1 MGNVIPD
8 ASRVQQ
14 HFHPL
19 LSLCPLPVLIL
30 DTAIS
35 TILASNDVA
44 DAAPGSP
51 LDRKFEDTSILGL
64 RSLQC
69 SAGEVRTVKLTLR
82 ALTASPAHQES
93 FRLSCEEAPGGR
105 VYVLVQCPK
114 PNGTNGG
121 NGNGNGHGAD
131 LLHQDDLN
139 GTDLRQQELRFRTLA
154 DSVPVGIFLTNVD
167 GRIMYTNDRWS
178 SITGLSFN
186 AAAARGWLAAVH
198 PDDRARVQLAWVRF
212 VELPGPFEAEFRCI
226 NAGNIAWIA
235 ARAITFKNEKGER
248 AGFLGTFMDITS
260 RREAEEGLKT
270 SEARYRSI
278 FENVMDVYYETSLSG
293 EILEVSPS
301 IENLGSFTRE
311 EVLGKQMLSF
321 YTDMEARSKLVE
333 RLITV
338 GSVHDYEIELR
349 DKSGKPSACSVTCKL
364 DRDESG
370 APVKIIG
377 SMRDISRRKAV
388 EEMLRLERINL
399 ELIAKD
405 VSLPTI
411 LLSVVKAVEAQAPEM
426 LCSVLLTDPEGKKL
440 IHGAAPSLHEEYNS
454 AADGIEIAPGVGSC
468 GTAAAT
474 KQMVIAEDIAT
485 DSRWTDFRELA
496 LKHGLRACWSQPI
509 MGHAERVLG
518 TFAMYYTKPGAP
530 TNEHLQLI
538 DAATRLA
545 AVAIERAHAEEERKN
560 LEAQMR
566 QAQKLESLGV
576 LAGGI
581 AHDFNNLLTGILG
594 YASLAANTLRGTT
607 TSAVKHVEEIEKV
620 AQRAAGLTKQMLAYS
635 GKGRFLIMPIDL
647 SASVDELAHLLSISI
662 SKKARLHHNFDK
674 NIPLVEADPAQVQ
687 QVVMNLITNASEA
700 LGDQPG
706 DISIATGVMQCTR
719 DYLADSFLDGSLPAG
734 EYVYVDVTD
743 TGCGMDEA
751 TLARIFDPFF
761 TTKFTGRGLGMSA
774 VLGIMKGHRG
784 TIKVDSTPGAGTT
797 IRLLFPALAR
807 ATERIPE
814 APLATDVI
822 RRDQWSGNGTVL
834 VVDDEATI
842 RGLAAAILAE
852 DGYRVLTAI
861 DGEQAIEIYNRHR
874 GEIDLILLDLTMP
887 IKDGVETLH
896 DLRTAGSEV
905 AVVLSSGYNEQEVTQ
920 RVQDS
925 FQAFVQKPYSR
936 DALLACLREVL
947 AAR

>member
-1 MGNVIPD
+1 LGNVTPD

-19 LSLCPLPVLIL
+19 LTLCPLPVLIL
-30 DTAIS
+30 DTLVS
-35 TILASNDVA
+35 TLLASNESA
-44 DAAPGSP
+44 NALPGTP
-51 LDRKFEDTSILGL
+51 LNEIFEDTSILGL

-69 SAGEVRTVKLTLR
+69 AVGEERTVKLTR
-82 ALTASPAHQES
+82 GARSAEPAHQYT
-93 FRLSCEEAPGGR
+93 FRISCLEAPGGN
-105 VYVLVQCPK
+105 VYVLVQSPK
-114 PNGTNGG
+114 QNGS
-121 NGNGNGHGAD
+121 NGNGNGHGNGAD
-131 LLHQDDLN
+131 LLQREDLT
-139 GTDLRQQELRFRTLA
+139 GSDLRQQELRFRTLA

-167 GRIMYTNDRWS
+167 GRIMYTNGRWS
-178 SITGLSFN
+178 AITGLSFN
-186 AAAARGWLAAVH
+186 EAAARGWLASVH
-198 PDDRARVQLAWVRF
+198 ADDRARVQLAWVRF
-212 VELPGPFEAEFRCI
+212 VTLPGPFEAEFRCVHGEAI
-226 NAGNIAWIA
+226 TWIA
-235 ARAITFKNEKGER
+235 ARAITFTNEKGER

-260 RREAEEGLKT
+260 RREAEERLQS
-270 SEARYRSI
+270 SEARYRNI
-278 FENVMDVYYETSLSG
+278 FDNVMDVYYETSLTG

-311 EVLGKQMLSF
+311 EILGKQMLSF
-321 YTDMEARSKLVE
+321 YTDTDARSKLIEHLVSN
-333 RLITV
+333 

-364 DRDESG
+364 ERDENG
-370 APVKIIG
+370 TPIKIIG

-388 EEMLRLERINL
+388 EEMLRLERVNL

-405 VSLPTI
+405 VPLVTI
-411 LLSVVKAVEAQAPEM
+411 LTSIVKAVEAQAPEM
-426 LCSVLLTDPEGKKL
+426 LCSVLIADRDGLKLT
-440 IHGAAPSLHEEYNS
+440 HGAAPSLPEEYNR
-454 AADGIEIAPGVGSC
+454 AADGIDIAAGVGSC

-474 KQMVIAEDIAT
+474 KELVIVDDIAT
-485 DSRWTDFRELA
+485 DTRWSEFRELA

-509 MGHAERVLG
+509 FGPANRVLG
-518 TFAMYYTKPGAP
+518 TFAMYYSQPGRP
-530 TNEHLQLI
+530 TREHLQLI

-545 AVAIERAHAEEERKN
+545 AVAIERAHAEEERKS

-594 YASLAANTLRGTT
+594 YASLATNTLRGTH
-607 TSAVKHVEEIEKV
+607 SPALKHVEEIEKV

-662 SKKARLHHNFDK
+662 SKKARLHYNFEKD
-674 NIPLVEADPAQVQ
+674 IPLVEADPAQVQ

-706 DISIATGVMQCTR
+706 DISIATGVTLATR
-719 DYLADSFLDGSLPAG
+719 EYLSESYLDGNLPEG

-743 TGCGMDEA
+743 TGCGMEEA

-774 VLGIMKGHRG
+774 VLGIMQGHRG
-784 TIKVDSTPGAGTT
+784 TIKVDSVPGVGTT

-807 ATERIPE
+807 AAERLPE
-814 APLATDVI
+814 APLVTDVV

-852 DGYRVLTAI
+852 DGYKVLTAI
-861 DGEQAIEIYNRHR
+861 DGAQAIEIYNRHG

-887 IKDGVETLH
+887 TKDGVETLH
-896 DLRTAGSEV
+896 DLRAAGSEV
-905 AVVLSSGYNEQEVTQ
+905 AVVLSSGYNEQEVTK
-920 RVQDS
+920 RVQDT

-936 DALLACLREVL
+936 DTLLGCLRDVL